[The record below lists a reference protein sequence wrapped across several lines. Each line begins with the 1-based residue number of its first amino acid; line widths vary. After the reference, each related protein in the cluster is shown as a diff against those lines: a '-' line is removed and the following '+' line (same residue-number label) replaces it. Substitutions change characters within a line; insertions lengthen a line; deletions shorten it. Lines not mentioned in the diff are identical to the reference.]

1 MAYKSNLNNILSTLS
16 STKKDVCNSWGTTLV
31 AEYKARTPV
40 VSGNMRKAETFDTL
54 GNNEGIQI
62 GTTPQADY
70 ALYVEEGSSKQP
82 AQHIL
87 RDTILD
93 NINTLQSIAKNKIS
107 SSMDKE

>member
-1 MAYKSNLNNILSTLS
+1 MGYKSNLNSILGTLN
-16 STKKDVCNSWGTTLV
+16 STKRDLCNSWGTVLT

-40 VSGNMRKAETFDTL
+40 VSGNMRRAETFDTL

-93 NINTLQSIAKNKIS
+93 NVHILQSIAKNKIS